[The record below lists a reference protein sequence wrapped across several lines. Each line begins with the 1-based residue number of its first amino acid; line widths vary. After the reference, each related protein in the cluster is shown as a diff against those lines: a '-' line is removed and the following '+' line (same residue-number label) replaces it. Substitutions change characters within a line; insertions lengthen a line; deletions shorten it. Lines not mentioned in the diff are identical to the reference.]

1 MADKLFNRLLTWH
14 GTVLYMYII
23 VIAQLPRI
31 YGSKPTR
38 VQGRFTLPIVPQTVA
53 KIAIGD
59 YPMASGDCI
68 VTLIVKLAKVRAV

>member
-14 GTVLYMYII
+14 SIVLYVI

-38 VQGRFTLPIVPQTVA
+38 VRGRFTLPMVPQTVA

-59 YPMASGDCI
+59 CL
-68 VTLIVKLAKVRAV
+68 VVLIAKLAKVGGV

>member
-1 MADKLFNRLLTWH
+1 MAYKLFNRLLTWH

-31 YGSKPTR
+31 YGNKPTR
-38 VQGRFTLPIVPQTVA
+38 VQGWFTLPIVPQTVA

-59 YPMASGDCI
+59 CLVVLMA
-68 VTLIVKLAKVRAV
+68 KLAKVGEV